1 MNNIYSKILK
11 ILSKISGSTFDILII
26 SSSFFLE
33 IGKAFRNLIIFP
45 IIILLLILFSV
56 FPFLS
61 ILLFTR
67 MGIFLMIMLSIA
79 LILPLFSRKI
89 LNLSIKYKYVLVNY
103 FKEKSKDIKNGN
115 KHTKK
120 VSYYSNEYDKKI
132 EEEILRRQ
140 REQQKQYEE
149 FFRNFSYGT
158 YNNSQN
164 YNNMYINND
173 FKQNYEK
180 NCDILRVSYM
190 ANIDEIK
197 SRFRKLAKKYHPD
210 INKDLDSIEKFK
222 KIKEAYEFLSEEN
235 INRYKN
241 FM

>member
-33 IGKAFRNLIIFP
+33 IGKVFRNLIIFP

-180 NCDILRVSYM
+180 NCDILGVSYM

>member
-45 IIILLLILFSV
+45 IILLLILFSV
-56 FPFLS
+56 FPFLL

-103 FKEKSKDIKNGN
+103 FEERSKDIKNGN

>member
-180 NCDILRVSYM
+180 NCDILGVSYM

>member
-33 IGKAFRNLIIFP
+33 IGKVFRNLIIFP

-56 FPFLS
+56 FPFLL

-180 NCDILRVSYM
+180 NCDILGVSYM